1 MNYRNLALFVVALVL
16 TAGAGGIWIAYM
28 NANQKTAINTT
39 DTTTNTTVTPP
50 APTTPKIN
58 ESTDILVGF
67 DMDSTTLALN
77 DSMDINV
84 KLDSSGSALQTLA
97 LAIKFDPA
105 VIRVNS
111 IGGTGVFDLYLGD
124 KVDTTKGYAQISG
137 ASTGGK
143 TVSNDPQFARIN
155 ISRIS
160 TGETKLTVASPT
172 TGTDAN
178 SPFTQAVISADV
190 SYSVPEKSL
199 TIN

>member
-16 TAGAGGIWIAYM
+16 TAGAVGIGIAYM
-28 NANQKTAINTT
+28 NANQKAAVNT
-39 DTTTNTTVTPP
+39 TTTNNTTTTTPP
-50 APTTPKIN
+50 AAVAPTIT

-67 DMDSTTLALN
+67 DTDTTTLALN

-97 LAIKFDPA
+97 LALKFDPA

-111 IGGTGVFDLYLGD
+111 IGGTGAFDIYIGD
-124 KVDTTKGYAQISG
+124 KVDTAKGYAEISG
-137 ASTGGK
+137 AATGGK
-143 TVSNDPQFARIN
+143 TVANDPQFARVN

-160 TGETKLTVASPT
+160 AGETKLTVASPA
-172 TGTDAN
+172 TGN
-178 SPFTQAVISADV
+178 EVKHPFTQAVLSADL

-199 TIN
+199 VIN